1 MNVHA
6 ALACVLAFLATGTC
20 GGASATNA
28 FELGE
33 VLAHNETGMS
43 FDINAKVSLVY
54 ETTYASFA
62 VEDSTGQL
70 FLTNLKP
77 PNEISLRPGDMI
89 RASGTTAADGWGG
102 ISAICDRI
110 DVLAH
115 GPPPLPSEIPP
126 EQLMNGNNDFKLT
139 WLRGTVKDAFRDEI
153 DPLWGFLVLNQ
164 GMRTIFVALTLHE
177 NESPDMNRYVGTE
190 VEVEGMCIPVSPGY
204 RRQIGR
210 IFITS
215 GLKTIRILRE
225 ATTDPFSVPELGDM
239 NSLSPADI
247 AALGR
252 RRTKGH
258 VIAAWHGGN
267 LLLRTPDR
275 RHVRVELA
283 KSLSPRY
290 GDFVEVV
297 GFPETDLYRINLTRG
312 IWRKVDGPA
321 MAEDKIQTPSAKSLL
336 TGENGSRH
344 VRNYFY
350 GRTVRLN
357 GSVRSLPNV
366 NGGDGRIFLES
377 GGSSILVDASA
388 CPDVLRGLVPECK
401 VEVTGTCIMEMENW
415 RPNAMFPHIRE
426 VMVVVRKADD
436 IKVLQRPSWWTPRRL
451 LAIIGTLLLALLAVL
466 IWNASLHKLAE
477 RRGRD
482 LLEEQLGNVK
492 SRLKVIERTR
502 IAVELHD
509 ALAQSLTGA
518 SMEIETAKRR
528 ADGLPSEIGHHL
540 DMAIRTLK
548 SCRDELR
555 NCLWDLRNQALEET
569 NLDTAIGLT
578 LMPHVNDTKLSVRFN
593 VPRSRL
599 SDDMTHAL
607 LRIIRELVIN
617 ALRHGRASMVRIA
630 GSMEEDRVLFSVT
643 DNGCGFSP
651 DTCPGV
657 LQGHF
662 GLQGIRE
669 RVEKYKGSMTVES
682 VPGKGTKITIV
693 LRAPNPD
700 EKRDES

>member
-1 MNVHA
+1 M
-6 ALACVLAFLATGTC
+6 
-20 GGASATNA
+20 
-28 FELGE
+28 
-33 VLAHNETGMS
+33 
-43 FDINAKVSLVY
+43 
-54 ETTYASFA
+54 
-62 VEDSTGQL
+62 
-70 FLTNLKP
+70 
-77 PNEISLRPGDMI
+77 
-89 RASGTTAADGWGG
+89 
-102 ISAICDRI
+102 
-110 DVLAH
+110 
-115 GPPPLPSEIPP
+115 
-126 EQLMNGNNDFKLT
+126 
-139 WLRGTVKDAFRDEI
+139 
-153 DPLWGFLVLNQ
+153 
-164 GMRTIFVALTLHE
+164 
-177 NESPDMNRYVGTE
+177 
-190 VEVEGMCIPVSPGY
+190 
-204 RRQIGR
+204 
-210 IFITS
+210 
-215 GLKTIRILRE
+215 
-225 ATTDPFSVPELGDM
+225 
-239 NSLSPADI
+239 
-247 AALGR
+247 
-252 RRTKGH
+252 
-258 VIAAWHGGN
+258 
-267 LLLRTPDR
+267 
-275 RHVRVELA
+275 
-283 KSLSPRY
+283 
-290 GDFVEVV
+290 
-297 GFPETDLYRINLTRG
+297 
-312 IWRKVDGPA
+312 
-321 MAEDKIQTPSAKSLL
+321 
-336 TGENGSRH
+336 
-344 VRNYFY
+344 
-350 GRTVRLN
+350 
-357 GSVRSLPNV
+357 
-366 NGGDGRIFLES
+366 
-377 GGSSILVDASA
+377 
-388 CPDVLRGLVPECK
+388 
-401 VEVTGTCIMEMENW
+401 
-415 RPNAMFPHIRE
+415 
-426 VMVVVRKADD
+426 
-436 IKVLQRPSWWTPRRL
+436 
-451 LAIIGTLLLALLAVL
+451 
-466 IWNASLHKLAE
+466 HKLAE